1 MKICISLCTRNRAR
15 MLAQCLDSLVPA
27 VAAVDAEIFVIVV
40 ENSDRPDSQGAVEG
54 FAGRLDIAYLLEPEP
69 GIPFARNRGIE
80 AALARGFDWLIFI
93 DDDEFVGPDWLAVLV
108 AAPARF
114 EAEVFSGPRIRVCPP
129 GTPTWF
135 PRDLGETRAPTGTP
149 RKTAYTANTM
159 AAARLFR
166 ADGLALRFDPRFRLT
181 GGVDNDLFRRFAR
194 GGGKIVW
201 IDEAVLSEEFPA
213 SRMTLRWNWERHVRM
228 TNNAVFMERY
238 HLGDAR
244 GRWQGL
250 KAMAAMLPR
259 TLGRLVYGLGRFPF
273 DRLAGKR
280 HLFMA
285 AMKVAGLWGYGL
297 GLAGREV
304 NPYRKTEGG

>member
-1 MKICISLCTRNRAR
+1 

-27 VAAVDAEIFVIVV
+27 IAAAGTETFVLVV
-40 ENSDRPDSQGAVEG
+40 ENSDRPDSRSVIEG
-54 FAGRLDIAYLLEPEP
+54 FADRLDIAHLMEPEP

-80 AALARGFDWLIFI
+80 AALQRGFDWLVFI
-93 DDDEFVGPDWLAVLV
+93 DDDEFVEADWLAVLA

-114 EAEVFSGPRIRVCPP
+114 DAEVFSGPRLRILPP
-129 GTPTWF
+129 GTPAWF

-149 RKTAYTANTM
+149 RTTAYTANTM

-166 ADGLALRFDPRFRLT
+166 ADGLALRFDPRCRT
-181 GGVDNDLFRRFAR
+181 GGEDNDLFRRFTRA
-194 GGGKIVW
+194 GGKIVW
-201 IDEAVLSEEFPA
+201 IDEAILSEEVPA
-213 SRMTLRWNWERHVRM
+213 ARMTLRWNWDRHVRM

-238 HLGDAR
+238 HAGDAR

-259 TLGRLVYGLGRFPF
+259 TLGRLCYGLGRFAF
-273 DRLAGKR
+273 DPLAGKR

-285 AMKVAGLWGYGL
+285 AMKAAGLWGYLL

-304 NPYRKTEGG
+304 NPYRQTEGG